1 MKRISV
7 EKPHKQK
14 LVLIG
19 NGMSGFKFCEKYL
32 KYRVDKRYDLVV
44 FGQESHPAY
53 DRVNLTRYF
62 NDPTAENLY
71 LASSEWYSGKNIVL
85 HTNEKVIEI
94 NRTEKWLKT
103 SKGTVEKYDKLIFAT
118 GSKPFI
124 PPIKGTD
131 LKGVFVYRSLDD
143 LAAISL
149 QIKKSKKAVVIGG
162 GILGIEAAGAIQREG
177 MEVTVLEMNACIMN
191 RQLDA
196 AGAGILQQTIES
208 KGIQILVNQSI
219 ASISGIEKVENIRL
233 SDGTELKADL
243 VVVISGI
250 RPMDELARLSGIEVA
265 ESGGILV
272 NNFGLTS
279 DENIYAIGECVNSFG
294 RNWGLALPCFEM
306 AEVLA
311 ARLGGIFKAFS
322 GEELF
327 TQLKYPELKMTC
339 FGDVLCK
346 NNVAQIITFTDKK
359 TGIYKRINISADG
372 KYLLGGILIGD
383 TSDFSALL
391 QMTRNKTVLEEDP
404 EKLIDGSLSK
414 SAIGILDWPEET
426 KICLCEGIT
435 KRTILSAI
443 RQQKITRVD
452 EIKMYTGA
460 GTGCES
466 CTSVLEEI
474 LEALHRESSLP
485 D

>member
-7 EKPHKQK
+7 EKPRKQK

-19 NGMSGFKFCEKYL
+19 NGMSSFKFCEKFL
-32 KYRVDKRYDLVV
+32 KYGVGRHYDLVV
-44 FGQESHPAY
+44 FGEESHPAY

-62 NDPTAENLY
+62 TDPTAENLY
-71 LASSEWYSGKNIVL
+71 LATTSWYSGKNIRL
-85 HTNEKVIEI
+85 HTDEKVTEI
-94 NRTEKWLKT
+94 NRVEKWVKT
-103 SKGTVEKYDKLIFAT
+103 SKGRVEKYDKLILAT

-124 PPIKGTD
+124 PPIKGIH

-143 LAAISL
+143 LEAIRL
-149 QIKKSKKAVVIGG
+149 YVKQSKKAVVIGG
-162 GILGIEAAGAIQREG
+162 GILGLEAAKALHIEG
-177 MEVTVLEMNACIMN
+177 LEVTVIEKNPYILN

-196 AGAGILQQTIES
+196 AGANILKETIES
-208 KGIQILVNQSI
+208 KGLRILPDQSV
-219 ASISGIEKVENIRL
+219 SFISGIDNVESIHL
-233 SDGTELKADL
+233 LDATSLKTDMAL
-243 VVVISGI
+243 IIAGI
-250 RPMDELARLSGIEVA
+250 RPMDELAKLSGIEVA
-265 ESGGILV
+265 QAGGILV
-272 NNFGLTS
+272 NAFGLTS

-327 TQLKYPELKMTC
+327 TQLKFPGVKMTC

-346 NNVAQIITFTDKK
+346 NKEAKMITFTDKGS
-359 TGIYKRINISADG
+359 GIYKRINVSSDG

-391 QMTRNKTVLEEDP
+391 QMIRNKTVLETEP

-414 SAIGILDWPEET
+414 STVSILDWPDET
-426 KICLCEGIT
+426 KICLCEGIS
-435 KRTILSAI
+435 KGTILSAI
-443 RQQKITRVD
+443 RQQKLVRVD

-466 CTSVLEEI
+466 CTSVIEEI
-474 LEALHRESSLP
+474 LEAVNRDIISKE
-485 D
+485 